1 MYKSE
6 LDNGAK
12 SVELDDVS
20 AEDLVG
26 CSYSLPIT
34 DYVKCPNC
42 KHIVPNN
49 TSDEYKVTDKWT
61 YNDGFDT
68 DDEYGEYTGRK
79 EFTCPNCNKHY
90 VWTDDNPLQTIWTDD
105 VQDIPNIDEIVP
117 GFTDVYNAVYKIYE
131 QNNEDDWGKA
141 FDIYMTN
148 KKKGAD
154 KKVELKKEN
163 KQDTKLNLQE
173 ATIKALYDGLKDDTE
188 INDVEGLVDDV
199 LVVTDPEITTD
210 EYNELIDR
218 AKEIVEDTPEGDIPQ
233 DPTYLGEYLQ
243 ICPICGGSFVAD
255 HIFEPGTACPIC
267 YETPEAFVLE
277 GKLQSDEDVAEDN
290 GLVDDTADNKEE
302 INSVPNATPVSDN
315 SDEDVETLDT
325 KTDIEPENNEEPTTN
340 EPVENGEEETP
351 ARVRGARHRRNR
363 ETASKEIIGNNKLTE
378 KLEERVDPEE
388 GFEIN
393 EELANTIYGLKVG
406 SIVASYMPDTNT
418 VVFYDTDKEDD
429 IDTIVYRNETPDEI
443 LGYMKGLVKTDEK
456 KVQEDYERYKV
467 SFYVD
472 STETPRDEIVDKLNK
487 VLTNSGLASSK
498 DDIEIVVDEVIE
510 EAKNEPTE
518 KKYIVVNASEDDIR
532 QLCDNSAFTWEGF
545 IADDE
550 HFNKITDDLVEKTNI
565 NLPVTFYIWKGKL
578 FNEMYG
584 LTGDNAYQDDLTFA
598 AISLDNW
605 STLGNLPIYKID
617 VGARWLDDIVDNNA
631 ERQNTID
638 NEL

>member
-1 MYKSE
+1 
-6 LDNGAK
+6 
-12 SVELDDVS
+12 
-20 AEDLVG
+20 
-26 CSYSLPIT
+26 
-34 DYVKCPNC
+34 
-42 KHIVPNN
+42 
-49 TSDEYKVTDKWT
+49 
-61 YNDGFDT
+61 
-68 DDEYGEYTGRK
+68 
-79 EFTCPNCNKHY
+79 
-90 VWTDDNPLQTIWTDD
+90 
-105 VQDIPNIDEIVP
+105 
-117 GFTDVYNAVYKIYE
+117 
-131 QNNEDDWGKA
+131 
-141 FDIYMTN
+141 
-148 KKKGAD
+148 
-154 KKVELKKEN
+154 
-163 KQDTKLNLQE
+163 
-173 ATIKALYDGLKDDTE
+173 
-188 INDVEGLVDDV
+188 
-199 LVVTDPEITTD
+199 
-210 EYNELIDR
+210 
-218 AKEIVEDTPEGDIPQ
+218 
-233 DPTYLGEYLQ
+233 
-243 ICPICGGSFVAD
+243 
-255 HIFEPGTACPIC
+255 
-267 YETPEAFVLE
+267 
-277 GKLQSDEDVAEDN
+277 
-290 GLVDDTADNKEE
+290 
-302 INSVPNATPVSDN
+302 
-315 SDEDVETLDT
+315 
-325 KTDIEPENNEEPTTN
+325 
-340 EPVENGEEETP
+340 
-351 ARVRGARHRRNR
+351 
-363 ETASKEIIGNNKLTE
+363 
-378 KLEERVDPEE
+378 
-388 GFEIN
+388 
-393 EELANTIYGLKVG
+393 
-406 SIVASYMPDTNT
+406 MPDTNT